1 MSAEILTIT
10 PTSGNAPEIHFGEHF
25 SHPLWIEFVNNDSEK
40 WFGCFSSDYP
50 SVLNKVLVDKENK
63 SAFVVS
69 GGIGYLVDINNMI
82 VKHKTED
89 HPLIESLIQT
99 NDPDYFIAGTF
110 YSIYVFDTDKFIQE
124 ISPNM
129 TIDGIYFKNQIG
141 RKATGD
147 LASAENQY
155 ESNLDFEFDLD
166 TFELT
171 LNQKVIRK
179 DYKVFE
185 TIRVVDKN
193 WTEKPNMIRRLIDKL
208 KN

>member
-1 MSAEILTIT
+1 MSAEILTIA

-25 SHPLWIEFVNNDSEK
+25 RHPLWIEFVNNDSEK

-69 GGIGYLVDINNMI
+69 GGTGYLVDINNRI
-82 VKHKTED
+82 IKHRTEE

-99 NDPDYFIAGTF
+99 KAPDYFVVGTF
-110 YSIYVFDTDKFIQE
+110 YSIYVFDTDKLIQE

-129 TIDGIYFKNQIG
+129 TIDGIYLKSQIG
-141 RKATGD
+141 RKAIGD

-155 ESNLDFEFDLD
+155 ESKLDFEFDLD

-171 LNQKVIRK
+171 LDQKVICK

-185 TIRVVDKN
+185 TIRVVDKD
-193 WTEKPNMIRRLIDKL
+193 WTQKPNFIRRLIDKL